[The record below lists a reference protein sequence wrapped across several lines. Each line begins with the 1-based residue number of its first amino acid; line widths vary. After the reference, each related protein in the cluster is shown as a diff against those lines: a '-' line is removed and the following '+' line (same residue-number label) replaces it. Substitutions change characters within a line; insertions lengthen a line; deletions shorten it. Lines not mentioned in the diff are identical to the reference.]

1 MNVISSDGV
10 LTVEAGFISIC
21 FSIGFSLSLSL
32 SLSRLLP
39 CAVDSEPRGLAL
51 TMTGPKNA
59 HMMIINRMERKK
71 KKMVA

>member
-1 MNVISSDGV
+1 MLFHSDGV

-21 FSIGFSLSLSL
+21 FSIGFL

-51 TMTGPKNA
+51 TMTGPKM
-59 HMMIINRMERKK
+59 HI
-71 KKMVA
+71 

>member
-21 FSIGFSLSLSL
+21 FSIGFPSLSL

-51 TMTGPKNA
+51 TMTGPKM
-59 HMMIINRMERKK
+59 HI
-71 KKMVA
+71 